1 MSSAHPLLRPLH
13 RVHRFGRAHPRLIVA
28 AVAGTAVGLLL
39 PAQLA
44 GLPTPRFIVGWNV
57 FALLYLAI
65 AGRMIAQSPQCEIQR
80 RAARQDDG
88 RMLVLVL
95 GLLASVAVLMAVG
108 SQLAAVGAH
117 RDKTPDALDAAQKA
131 LHVGLAALT
140 VVSGWF
146 VTQVLFALH
155 YAHEFFSARQR
166 GEADPLQFPGG
177 GDPGYADF
185 LYFACIIG
193 TSAQT
198 ADVALASR
206 RMRSVGL
213 VHCIQAFFFNTTVRA
228 LTINIAAGLFSTP

>member
-1 MSSAHPLLRPLH
+1 VSDSRSSLPPLH

-28 AVAGTAVGLLL
+28 VVVGTAVGLAL

-44 GLPTPRFIVGWNV
+44 GLPTPRFLVGWNV

-65 AGRMIAQSPQCEIQR
+65 AGRMIALSPQSEIQR

-95 GLLASVAVLMAVG
+95 GLLASVAVLVAVG
-108 SQLAAVGAH
+108 SQLSAVRGLGGAA
-117 RDKTPDALDAAQKA
+117 KA
-131 LHVGLAALT
+131 VNIGLAALT
-140 VVSGWF
+140 VVSGWL

-155 YAHEFFSARQR
+155 YAHEFYGARQR
-166 GEADPLQFPGG
+166 EEPDPLQFPGG

-206 RMRSVGL
+206 RMRGVGL
-213 VHCIQAFFFNTTVRA
+213 VHCIQAFFFNTTVLA
-228 LTINIAAGLFSTP
+228 LTINIAAGLF